1 MTRSEVLAQYRPIRA
16 SIRRVLR
23 LAANTCKRP
32 DLTRAVKQVAPWAEE
47 ELSDEEAADMFV
59 DVALFEPNQRGRR
72 AFERFLAEKGEQLDT
87 VDHAL
92 AQRMTRAF
100 FSMFRVAERHEAAGL
115 WLEDLLDDNRRLW
128 LVDEG
133 LEASAPE
140 GAVLGM
146 RLFDAGPFHA
156 GFGIIVAPDEDTIAF
171 CVEAKARGG
180 PLPVRHSLAATLYGD
195 RLRAHVPPGPAD
207 LALLQTVLEL
217 FSTAPTMPQAITPPK
232 VSRRP
237 PRPRRR
243 SHPRKRVLGS
253 GS

>member
-1 MTRSEVLAQYRPIRA
+1 MTRSEVLAQYRPICA

-23 LAANTCKRP
+23 LAANTCKRS

-146 RLFDAGPFHA
+146 RLFDAGRSMLA
-156 GFGIIVAPDEDTIAF
+156 SG
-171 CVEAKARGG
+171 
-180 PLPVRHSLAATLYGD
+180 SLWPRTKT
-195 RLRAHVPPGPAD
+195 RLRSAWR
-207 LALLQTVLEL
+207 
-217 FSTAPTMPQAITPPK
+217 
-232 VSRRP
+232 RRP
-237 PRPRRR
+237 AAGPCRCDTRWRPRCMAIASARTPRPD
-243 SHPRKRVLGS
+243 
-253 GS
+253 

>member
-1 MTRSEVLAQYRPIRA
+1 MTRSAVLTQYRPIRA
-16 SIRRVLR
+16 GIQRVLR
-23 LAANTCKRP
+23 LAANACKRA

-47 ELSDEEAADMFV
+47 LSDEEAADMIV

-72 AFERFLAEKGEQLDT
+72 AFERFLAEKGEQLEP
-87 VDHAL
+87 VDRAL
-92 AQRMTRAF
+92 AQSMTRAF

-115 WLEDLLDDNRRLW
+115 WLEDLLDENRRLW
-128 LVDEG
+128 LVDKG

-140 GAVLGM
+140 GDVLGM

-195 RLRAHVPPGPAD
+195 RLRAHAPAGPAD
-207 LALLQTVLEL
+207 LALLQTVLEFL
-217 FSTAPTMPQAITPPK
+217 HHTHHTSGNCTTKGQQPTTAPWQPLA
-232 VSRRP
+232 S
-237 PRPRRR
+237 
-243 SHPRKRVLGS
+243 S
-253 GS
+253 

>member
-1 MTRSEVLAQYRPIRA
+1 MTRSAVLTQYRPIRA
-16 SIRRVLR
+16 GIQRVLR
-23 LAANTCKRP
+23 LAANACKGA

-47 ELSDEEAADMFV
+47 LSDEEAADMIV

-72 AFERFLAEKGEQLDT
+72 AFERFLAEKGEQLEP
-87 VDHAL
+87 VDRAL
-92 AQRMTRAF
+92 AQSMTRAF

-115 WLEDLLDDNRRLW
+115 WLEDLLDENRRLW
-128 LVDEG
+128 LVDKG

-140 GAVLGM
+140 GDVLGM

-195 RLRAHVPPGPAD
+195 RLRAHAPAGPAD
-207 LALLQTVLEL
+207 LALLQTVLEFL
-217 FSTAPTMPQAITPPK
+217 SLLYSA
-232 VSRRP
+232 
-237 PRPRRR
+237 
-243 SHPRKRVLGS
+243 G
-253 GS
+253 

>member
-1 MTRSEVLAQYRPIRA
+1 MTRAEVLAQYRPIRA
-16 SIRRVLR
+16 GIQRVLR
-23 LAANTCKRP
+23 LAADTCKRP
-32 DLTRAVKQVAPWAEE
+32 DLTRAVKQVAPWADEK
-47 ELSDEEAADMFV
+47 LSDEEAADMFV

-72 AFERFLAEKGEQLDT
+72 AFERFLAEKGEQLGM

-92 AQRMTRAF
+92 AQRMTRAL
-100 FSMFRVAERHEAAGL
+100 FSIFRVAERHEAAGL

-128 LVDEG
+128 LMDEG

-156 GFGIIVAPDEDTIAF
+156 GFGIIVAPDEETIAF

-195 RLRAHVPPGPAD
+195 RLRVHAPPGPAD

-217 FSTAPTMPQAITPPK
+217 FSTAPTIPEAIRTPK
-232 VSRRP
+232 VSRRSP
-237 PRPRRR
+237 HPRRR
-243 SHPRKRVLGS
+243 LRPPTR
-253 GS
+253 